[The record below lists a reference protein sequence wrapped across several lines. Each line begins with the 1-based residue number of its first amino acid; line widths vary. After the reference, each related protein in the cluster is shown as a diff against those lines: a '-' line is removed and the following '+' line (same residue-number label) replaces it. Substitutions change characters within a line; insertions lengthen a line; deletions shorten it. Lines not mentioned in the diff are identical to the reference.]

1 MGWPPSLKPK
11 QRLQLSLTMDMV
23 DTEAMEATEVMVD
36 TALEDT
42 GATMA
47 SERPRLSLT
56 MDTVDTEATV
66 VDTEAMED
74 TVLDT
79 AGATMASVRLR
90 LSLTMDTVDTRLPW
104 WIRRLWRIRSWIQQG
119 YYGKREAEAEPYYGY
134 GGYGGYGGYRGGYRG
149 YGGYRYGY
157 GK

>member
-1 MGWPPSLKPK
+1 MGLWPPSLKPK

-23 DTEAMEATEVMVD
+23 DTEATEATEAMVD

-47 SERPRLSLT
+47 SVRLRLSLT
-56 MDTVDTEATV
+56 TDTVDTEDTV

-79 AGATMASVRLR
+79 AGATMASVRPMLNPKPR
-90 LSLTMDTVDTRLPW
+90 LSLTTDTVDTRLPW
-104 WIRRLWRIRSWIQQG
+104 WIRRLWGIRSWIQQG
-119 YYGKREAEAEPYYGY
+119 LLWQA
-134 GGYGGYGGYRGGYRG
+134 
-149 YGGYRYGY
+149 
-157 GK
+157 